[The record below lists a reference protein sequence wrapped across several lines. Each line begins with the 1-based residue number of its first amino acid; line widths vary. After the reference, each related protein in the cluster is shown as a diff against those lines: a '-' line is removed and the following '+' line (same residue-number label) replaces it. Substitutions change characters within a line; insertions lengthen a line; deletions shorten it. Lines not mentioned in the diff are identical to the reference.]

1 MANIVNKSFH
11 SSSNEE
17 KVVLN
22 ILIAKANPAVF
33 DPTDKKAT
41 TGVGDPSYTS
51 GVHWWKG
58 TAAILNAT
66 VDKTNTSDNDVIND
80 GLFII

>member
-11 SSSNEE
+11 SSSKEE

-22 ILIAKANPAVF
+22 ILIANAKPAVF

-41 TGVGDPSYTS
+41 TGVGDPS
-51 GVHWWKG
+51 
-58 TAAILNAT
+58 
-66 VDKTNTSDNDVIND
+66 
-80 GLFII
+80 